1 MHDLLAMPLTFMA
14 DTSSATSI
22 IHAYVVPLLRTL
34 CVLASAACVVFLI
47 HGGFVYMTS
56 SGKPERL
63 DQAKRIIRNTLIGLL
78 IVLGAAVINE
88 VLAHAYHAASATSG
102 AQLPQ
107 LQAIPPDSVS
117 NGLVAVVI
125 KAVTGLLNNIIQSV
139 AQPFLHALSFF
150 TNSTGLMA
158 ENSAVFNL
166 WLVMVG
172 ICDGLFVLVVA
183 LLGFHVM
190 SASTFGFDE
199 IDVKHLLPRFGLI
212 FLGMNTSIFLIDT
225 FIGISNAMISAVNA
239 AGGANSV
246 WDTLSG
252 VVKDSGGQGVA
263 ALLIMVVFLILSVI
277 LLVYYVGRLVTLYI
291 GAVLSPAVLLAWLVP
306 GFRDFAE
313 TAAKTYIVT
322 IFVLFVH
329 VVILQLAA
337 SLFVGMA
344 AGSGNNVPDT
354 LMAMVTG
361 LATIVALLK
370 TQSLM
375 MQFSYVSGG
384 MRNAR
389 KLGGQFMNGVGY
401 MTGKG
406 RGLAVAAV
414 SGSTAKQDINPLTRT
429 SSGKTPIVGSSGGSS
444 VVRPPKQQQ
453 KGGVTV
459 IQSTTSGRRSG
470 KTGTTTVAPRTN
482 PEPKVAK
489 PLNRPEDKS

>member
-1 MHDLLAMPLTFMA
+1 MHGLLAMPFTLMA
-14 DTSSATSI
+14 DASSATSV

-34 CVLASAACVVFLI
+34 CALASAACVIFLI

-56 SGKPERL
+56 AGKPERL
-63 DQAKRIIRNTLIGLL
+63 DHAKRIIRNALIGLV
-78 IVLGAAVINE
+78 IVLGAGVINE
-88 VLAHAYHAASATSG
+88 VLAHAYSASSVASN
-102 AQLPQ
+102 ARLPQ
-107 LQAIPPDSVS
+107 LQAIPPNHVS
-117 NGLVAVVI
+117 NGLLAVLI
-125 KAVTGLLNNIIQSV
+125 KAITGLLNNIIQSV
-139 AQPFLHALSFF
+139 AQPFLKALSFF
-150 TNSTGLMA
+150 TTSTGLMA
-158 ENSAVFNL
+158 ANSAVFNL
-166 WLVMVG
+166 WLVVVA

-212 FLGMNTSIFLIDT
+212 FLGMNVSIFVIDG
-225 FIGISNAMISAVNA
+225 FIGISNAMIKAVNA

-246 WDTLSG
+246 WDTLSE
-252 VVKDSGGQGVA
+252 VVKQSGGQGVA
-263 ALLIMVVFLILSVI
+263 ALLIMVAFLILSVM

-306 GFRDFAE
+306 GFRDFSE
-313 TAAKTYIVT
+313 TATKTYLTT

-329 VVILQLAA
+329 VVILQLAS

-370 TQSLM
+370 TQGLM

-384 MRNAR
+384 ARNAR

-401 MTGKG
+401 VTG
-406 RGLAVAAV
+406 RGKAAAAMAATRGETAKVAAAK
-414 SGSTAKQDINPLTRT
+414 SGGGTTIIHSTSYKQPKSTATSPATTQRT
-429 SSGKTPIVGSSGGSS
+429 P
-444 VVRPPKQQQ
+444 RP
-453 KGGVTV
+453 
-459 IQSTTSGRRSG
+459 

-489 PLNRPEDKS
+489 PMKKPEKKL

>member
-1 MHDLLAMPLTFMA
+1 MHELFAMPLSLMA
-14 DTSSATSI
+14 DTSSAVSV

-56 SGKPERL
+56 AGKPERL

-78 IVLGAAVINE
+78 IVLGAATINE
-88 VLAHAYHAASATSG
+88 VLAHAYNAAAVTNN
-102 AQLPQ
+102 AQLPK

-117 NGLVAVVI
+117 NGLVAVLI
-125 KAVTGLLNNIIQSV
+125 KAITGLLNNIIQSV

-150 TNSTGLMA
+150 TTSTGLMA
-158 ENSAVFNL
+158 QNSAVFNL

-212 FLGMNTSIFLIDT
+212 FLGMNTSIFPIDA
-225 FIGISNAMISAVNA
+225 FIGISNAMISAINA
-239 AGGANSV
+239 AGGTNSV

-263 ALLIMVVFLILSVI
+263 ALLIMIVFLILSVI
-277 LLVYYVGRLVTLYI
+277 LLVYYIGRLVTLYI
-291 GAVLSPAVLLAWLVP
+291 GAVLSPAVLLAWLIP

-313 TAAKTYIVT
+313 TAAKTYLVT

-370 TQSLM
+370 TQSVM

-401 MTGKG
+401 MTG
-406 RGLAVAAV
+406 RGKAAVAAV
-414 SGSTAKQDINPLTRT
+414 ANTTETAQKVRTVNRVEQRAISTGKVQSGTLTNKKKGTEINVSARPNTTR
-429 SSGKTPIVGSSGGSS
+429 P
-444 VVRPPKQQQ
+444 
-453 KGGVTV
+453 
-459 IQSTTSGRRSG
+459 
-470 KTGTTTVAPRTN
+470 KTGTTTVASRTN

-489 PLNRPEDKS
+489 PLNRPENKS